1 MYDEKFKEV
10 EKLLK
15 TGTWRKYEIQDI
27 LKLTRGEVDMI
38 LSELTRKGYVESTS
52 LGWRWKRDA

>member
-15 TGTWRKYEIQDI
+15 TGTWRKYEIQDK
-27 LKLTRGEVDMI
+27 LRLTRGEVDMI
-38 LSELTRKGYVESTS
+38 ISELTSKGLVKNTS
-52 LGWRWKRDA
+52 LGWRWND